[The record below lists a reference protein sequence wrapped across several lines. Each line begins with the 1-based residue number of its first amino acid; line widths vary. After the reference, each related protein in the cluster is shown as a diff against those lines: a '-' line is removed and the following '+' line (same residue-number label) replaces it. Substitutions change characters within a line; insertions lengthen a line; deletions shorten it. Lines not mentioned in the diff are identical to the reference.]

1 EHLELAPAFE
11 FQSPLFQ
18 PEGGMDRIA
27 QALARAVGPRI
38 RHGVKVTAIEQDEH
52 GVRVR
57 YTPRDGTGPAQVAR
71 ADWCVCTLPL
81 SVLSQTEMR

>member
-1 EHLELAPAFE
+1 
-11 FQSPLFQ
+11 
-18 PEGGMDRIA
+18 
-27 QALARAVGPRI
+27 ARAVGPRI

-81 SVLSQTEMR
+81 SVLSQTEMRVSPALREAIDAVAYFPSV